1 MTKKVYIIIT
11 NYTQGWRHLIEC
23 LESVYRMDYPNY
35 QVIVSDDCSE
45 DDGLSNVKQWS
56 LGNAE
61 FNVSHTN
68 SLRRFVAS
76 PVPKP
81 IECIEFF
88 DHDVIR
94 PPAFPLTA
102 LLLIRSSLNRGYAGA
117 NNLGLKFALARSD
130 FDYVWLLNNDTVVQP
145 QALSEL
151 VKRMEER
158 PDAGMC
164 GSTLLYY
171 HAPQVIQTLGGA
183 RFNKWTGI
191 GRQLDKDRA
200 LSEAHDPEWIE
211 NKMDYVYG
219 ASLLVSNRFIEKVG
233 LMSEDYFI
241 YFEELDWVRRARGM
255 FRLAYAPK
263 SIVYH
268 KAGVSIGGGYRPGS
282 RGSTFS
288 DYYYVR
294 NTLRFTQRFHPWA
307 MPTVYG
313 RLALML
319 FQKIKGRQWVS
330 ASIILAILL
339 GRQVDISRL
348 RKTPSPDR
356 QTPERMVQEPY
367 RRGRD

>member
-11 NYTQGWRHLIEC
+11 NFTQGWRHLIEC
-23 LESVYRMDYPNY
+23 LESVYRIDYPNY

-45 DDGLSNVKQWS
+45 DEGLSYVKRWASGS
-56 LGNAE
+56 LAVDLPE
-61 FNVSHTN
+61 THP
-68 SLRRFVAS
+68 LRRFIIPA
-76 PVPKP
+76 VPKP
-81 IECIEFF
+81 IEYIEFS
-88 DHDVIR
+88 DADVTQTLASS
-94 PPAFPLTA
+94 PTG
-102 LLLIRSSLNRGYAGA
+102 LLLIRSPLNRGFAGA
-117 NNLGLKFALARSD
+117 NNLGLKYALARSD
-130 FDYVWLLNNDTVVQP
+130 FDYVWLLNNDTVVEP

-151 VKRMEER
+151 VKQMEER

-183 RFNKWTGI
+183 RFNRWTGI

-200 LSEAHDPEWIE
+200 LSDAHDPGWIE
-211 NKMDYVYG
+211 KKLDYVYG
-219 ASLLVSNRFIEKVG
+219 ASLLVSKRFIENVG
-233 LMSEDYFI
+233 LMNEGYFI
-241 YFEELDWVRRARGM
+241 YFEELDWIRRARRM

-268 KAGVSIGGGYRPGS
+268 KAGVSIGGGYRPGFQD
-282 RGSTFS
+282 STFS

-294 NTLRFTQRFHPWA
+294 NMLRFTQKFHPWA

-319 FQKIKGRQWVS
+319 LQKMKGRQWVS
-330 ASIILAILL
+330 AWLILSIAF

-348 RKTPSPDR
+348 KRTPSP
-356 QTPERMVQEPY
+356 
-367 RRGRD
+367 GR